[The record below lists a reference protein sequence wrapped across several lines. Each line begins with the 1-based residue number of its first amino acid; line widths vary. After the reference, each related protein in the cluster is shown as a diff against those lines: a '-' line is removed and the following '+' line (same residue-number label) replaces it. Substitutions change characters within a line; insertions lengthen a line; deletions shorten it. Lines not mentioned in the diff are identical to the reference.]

1 MNNNKKKI
9 DIVIPEIDLEDI
21 ESIVSKGIKPKIS
34 FITYL
39 KESFKELGFNN
50 IFHDKAELTI
60 IILVGIILLLIP
72 MANLGNLDIS
82 DLYKFTFI
90 VSPMIYLSA
99 VIFSFYNSKEK
110 GAFDIEMTCKYNLY
124 QLSAL
129 RMFVFSIASIIINTF
144 SIIIIGVISRNID
157 VIRMII
163 ISIAGLFIF
172 STIFLY
178 SLLNLKWSF
187 SKYFVI
193 GGWLCINILLSKM
206 DNKIYEEFL
215 IKAPLYIHLIISGIC
230 MILYIK
236 NLNKLISYRRKKG
249 EI

>member
-1 MNNNKKKI
+1 MNKKKK
-9 DIVIPEIDLEDI
+9 DIVIPEIDLEEID
-21 ESIVSKGIKPKIS
+21 SIVSKGVKPKIS
-34 FITYL
+34 FINYL
-39 KESFKELGFNN
+39 KVSFKELGFKN
-50 IFHDKAELTI
+50 IFHDKSELAI
-60 IILVGIILLLIP
+60 IFLIGIILLLIP
-72 MANLGNLDIS
+72 MANMGNLNIN

-90 VSPMIYLSA
+90 VSPIMYLS
-99 VIFSFYNSKEK
+99 VVVFSFYNSKEK

-129 RMFVFSIASIIINTF
+129 RMFVFSITSIFINTF
-144 SIIIIGVISRNID
+144 SIIIIGIIGRNID
-157 VIRMII
+157 VIRLII
-163 ISIAGLFIF
+163 ISISGLFLF

-193 GGWLCINILLSKM
+193 AAWLLVNVFLSSSDNNI
-206 DNKIYEEFL
+206 YQEFL
-215 IKAPLYIHLIISGIC
+215 IKAPLYIHLIISAIC

-236 NLNKLISYRRKKG
+236 NLNKLINYRRKKG